1 MNLATHAGLIAG
13 TSVLTIASTGTA
25 GDLDSV
31 IDGIINDSATISGDD
46 AFSMSGLFAYGFTH
60 TDADSY
66 AGGDQSGHLTFEG
79 NSGGWNYMFNYVVG
93 ENGYYDSNGADAFRD
108 YAVYK
113 ELDNGLSYG
122 FGNVRGIFLKA
133 NSVAEADTLQLNNTA
148 TGGALEAR
156 GEQIGLKYEADQF
169 RVMARL
175 YDGDDDFAMDTRVEF
190 LAMGSWDNC
199 NCFGSMA
206 GSESTLVLGF
216 SNSDDDRFDGT
227 SFDVTYKMDAFAVH
241 AAMTDIDNADGA
253 GGAWEATTIQASYFF
268 ADDTMAYVSYEDVDT
283 TGDDDLDVGINHYF
297 SDSCKGTLEIDFEED
312 GVADGDMTIGGQL
325 QFTF

>member
-13 TSVLTIASTGTA
+13 TSVLAIASTGTA

-93 ENGYYDSNGADAFRD
+93 ENGYYDSNGVDAFRD

-133 NSVAEADTLQLNNTA
+133 NSIAEADTLQLNNTA

-175 YDGDDDFAMDTRVEF
+175 YDGDDDFAMD
-190 LAMGSWDNC
+190 
-199 NCFGSMA
+199 
-206 GSESTLVLGF
+206 
-216 SNSDDDRFDGT
+216 
-227 SFDVTYKMDAFAVH
+227 
-241 AAMTDIDNADGA
+241 
-253 GGAWEATTIQASYFF
+253 
-268 ADDTMAYVSYEDVDT
+268 
-283 TGDDDLDVGINHYF
+283 
-297 SDSCKGTLEIDFEED
+297 
-312 GVADGDMTIGGQL
+312 
-325 QFTF
+325 